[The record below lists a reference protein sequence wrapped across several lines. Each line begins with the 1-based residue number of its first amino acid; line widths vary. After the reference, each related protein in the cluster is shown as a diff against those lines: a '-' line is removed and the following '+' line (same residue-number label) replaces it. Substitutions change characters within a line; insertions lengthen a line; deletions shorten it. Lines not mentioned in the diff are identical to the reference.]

1 MVGTSTLPIIDINF
15 ISSSAMGKNVP
26 GLAWRKPGL
35 QQLLDV
41 RQHAARGAMTNP
53 EVGVTSQLASVS
65 GPQCIQFHNKHDF
78 VLQQRRIRGRLGL
91 SGIPG
96 RASVGFESPC
106 PCSCYCTV
114 IRHVV

>member
-1 MVGTSTLPIIDINF
+1 
-15 ISSSAMGKNVP
+15 
-26 GLAWRKPGL
+26 
-35 QQLLDV
+35 
-41 RQHAARGAMTNP
+41 MTNP